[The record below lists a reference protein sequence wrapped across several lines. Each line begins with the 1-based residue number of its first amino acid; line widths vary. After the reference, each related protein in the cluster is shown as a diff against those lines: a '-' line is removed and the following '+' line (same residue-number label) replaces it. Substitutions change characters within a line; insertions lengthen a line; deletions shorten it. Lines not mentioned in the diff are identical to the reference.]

1 MTIESMISID
11 AAAHFVRTPAD
22 WEAALNACEG
32 DRDAVYGLVLDFNLD
47 PELKSYARDPLMK
60 LAAKLLGCTV
70 AGLKADVGSDI
81 PSAKD
86 DRKDDLDY
94 AREVL
99 AEFGDGN
106 LIHAPGGFWAW
117 RDRGLWQPI
126 DLQEVRQAVQRV
138 LEGQT
143 RITANAVESVTRVAT
158 TTCFKAGANF
168 DEPAADRINVL
179 NGTLERQGSAWLLRE
194 SRREDY
200 LTAQV
205 PVPYEPDAACPRFMQ
220 YLDEVFEP
228 DRDRA
233 DKIRVVL
240 ELIGYSLLQAC
251 PFPVFLMLVGGGANG
266 KSVLL
271 EVLLYLVGREQ
282 AAAQPLARLG
292 DRFVNA
298 SLRGKLINLVPEMS
312 VGESLRDGP
321 LKQFTAGDLVSG
333 EFKGR
338 DGFEFKPYATLWT
351 ATNTMP
357 HTRDLSDGMARR
369 TIVIPFNR
377 KFSESERDASL
388 TAKLLKELPGIMV
401 AALQALLGVYERG
414 GFTRPASSQAALAE
428 WFKDSDQVAQFV
440 EAECKVGPG
449 YGPTLHQTLFQAY
462 LVWGASQNMQ
472 KLMSGKGFSERLV
485 KLGAVSTGG
494 KVRCEGARGVGFYGI
509 DLL

>member
-1 MTIESMISID
+1 MLESMITSQ
-11 AAAHFVRTPAD
+11 AASHFIRTSAE
-22 WEAALNACEG
+22 WESALNDCNG
-32 DRDAVYGLVLDFNLD
+32 DRDALYGLVLDFNLD
-47 PELKSYARDPLMK
+47 PELKAYAREPLMK

-70 AGLKADVGSDI
+70 AGLKADIGKDL
-81 PSAKD
+81 PSND
-86 DRKDDLDY
+86 EGRKDDLDY

-99 AEFGDGN
+99 ESFGDGN

-143 RITANAVESVTRVAT
+143 RITANVVESVTRVAT
-158 TTCFKAGANF
+158 TACYKAGTKF
-168 DEPAADRINVL
+168 DEPAADRINVQ
-179 NGTLERQGSAWLLRE
+179 NGTLERQGGAWLLRE

-205 PVPYEPDAACPRFMQ
+205 PVPYEPDATCPRFMQ

-228 DRDRA
+228 DRDKA
-233 DKIRVVL
+233 DKVQVIL
-240 ELIGYSLLQAC
+240 ELTGYSLLQAC
-251 PFPVFLMLVGGGANG
+251 PFPVFPMLVGVGANG

-271 EVLLYLVGREQ
+271 DVLLNLVGNDQ

-298 SLRGKLINLVPEMS
+298 SLRGKLINLVPETS

-321 LKQFTAGDLVSG
+321 LKAFTAGDLVSG

-351 ATNTMP
+351 ATNTLP

-388 TAKLLKELPGIMV
+388 PAKLSEELPGIMV
-401 AALQALLGVYERG
+401 AALQALLGVFERG

-440 EAECKVGPG
+440 EAECKMGPG
-449 YGPTLHQTLFQAY
+449 YGPTLHQTLFEAFK
-462 LVWGASQNMQ
+462 VWCAAQNI
-472 KLMSGKGFSERLV
+472 KHSVTGKTFSARLV
-485 KLGAVSTGG
+485 KLGAVSTEG
-494 KVRCEGARGVGFYGI
+494 KVRLAGARGVGFIGI